1 MADVAMP
8 NLPSEL
14 VEDILRRLPV
24 KSLKRFRAVT
34 KKWRSLI
41 DSDRFVK
48 LHLRHSLAS
57 LSNRHLI
64 AGGVGVCTVALD
76 SLDKANYFQP
86 HSVSKVAK
94 RLRNK
99 IAGFSTHLMKR
110 IQKRLSVG
118 SHSSCSRRSASGV
131 WISCPTSPPLK
142 STASRWVEDQTFWT
156 SCVTVSISQR
166 DLLVL

>member
-64 AGGVGVCTVALD
+64 AGGVGVCTVSLD

-94 RLRNK
+94 RLSGDLTQAA
-99 IAGFSTHLMKR
+99 AGGARAAYGFR
-110 IQKRLSVG
+110 A
-118 SHSSCSRRSASGV
+118 RRV
-131 WISCPTSPPLK
+131 
-142 STASRWVEDQTFWT
+142 RH
-156 SCVTVSISQR
+156 
-166 DLLVL
+166 